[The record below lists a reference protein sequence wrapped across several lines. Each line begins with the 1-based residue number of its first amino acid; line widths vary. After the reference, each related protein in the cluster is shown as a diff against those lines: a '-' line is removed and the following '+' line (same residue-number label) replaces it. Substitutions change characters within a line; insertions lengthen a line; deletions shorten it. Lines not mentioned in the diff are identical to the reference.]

1 MCGVSVGG
9 SVWKSQVECVCVW
22 CLFGYCSIGGW
33 LIDKYHRLVWTRVR
47 AWGGA
52 RRPLRSPP
60 PPEQPLQCCRRCV
73 ERIPVSTG
81 YVGRLLSFVQ
91 RTRLCGL
98 SLCVVLP
105 PGFAGTGVTV
115 VVWADGWPPHPLCV
129 KVVGLVVVVSHHAL
143 SDAQKT
149 RIASVLCACGLPVL
163 INSTL
168 KNHLSER
175 NEISSLYGFEHAH
188 THARTRTYIRI
199 FAYI

>member
-1 MCGVSVGG
+1 MNTSARVGRGTPPPSIAPTTRTTTSMLSPMCRAHP
-9 SVWKSQVECVCVW
+9 
-22 CLFGYCSIGGW
+22 SIDRIRW
-33 LIDKYHRLVWTRVR
+33 PSAQFRSANTS
-47 AWGGA
+47 
-52 RRPLRSPP
+52 LRSVAV
-60 PPEQPLQCCRRCV
+60 RC
-73 ERIPVSTG
+73 PA
-81 YVGRLLSFVQ
+81 
-91 RTRLCGL
+91 
-98 SLCVVLP
+98 
-105 PGFAGTGVTV
+105 PGFAGRHGTGVTV
-115 VVWADGWPPHPLCV
+115 VVWADGWPPPPLCV